1 MKFRRNDY
9 DVTNTVNVTDSLA
22 VSDAVE
28 KIFLELFPNASAS
41 TLRHAVNYISS
52 LYRGEHPDYA
62 ACDTGYHDMQHIMD
76 VTLASARLLD
86 GYERSQKKG
95 KLLGEELFIFGIL
108 VALFHDSGYLRKRGV
123 EDSRHGAEF
132 TLVHVSRSAA
142 LLKKYLQEIGMGTLA
157 ETAAQ
162 VVHYT
167 GYEMPVERIQVPAP
181 AFQAI
186 GNMVASADILAQ
198 MSDRCYLEKC
208 HDRLYTEFV
217 LGGIAKKRDE
227 NGKEL
232 VIFASPQDLVVKTPA
247 FYRGAK
253 KRLNETLNGAYR
265 YVEKHF
271 GGQNLYLE
279 ALERNILFAE
289 YIAANNGDIGMLQR
303 TPPTTAGSEQTSLE
317 ADDRKQQVEERRKRI
332 GDRRANTG
340 QTYPELLDRRKNT
353 SDRRLNAQTRPKPPE
368 PDSELVSSI
377 ARSKH

>member
-1 MKFRRNDY
+1 
-9 DVTNTVNVTDSLA
+9 
-22 VSDAVE
+22 VE
-28 KIFLELFPNASAS
+28 EIFLDLFPSASAI
-41 TLRHAVNYISS
+41 TLRHAIAYISR

-86 GYERSQKKG
+86 GYERSQKKSE
-95 KLLGEELFIFGIL
+95 LLGKELFVFGIL
-108 VALFHDSGYLRKRGV
+108 VALFHDSGYLRKRGM
-123 EDSRHGAEF
+123 EDGRHGAEF

-142 LLKKYLQEIGMGTLA
+142 LLKKYLHEIGMNELA
-157 ETAAQ
+157 EAAAQ
-162 VVHYT
+162 VVHFT
-167 GYEMPVERIQVPAP
+167 GYEIPVERIHVPTP
-181 AFQAI
+181 AFQTI
-186 GNMVASADILAQ
+186 GNLIASADILAQ

-217 LGGIAKKRDE
+217 LGGIAKKRDP

-232 VIFASPQDLVVKTPA
+232 IIFSSPQDLVVKTPA

-289 YIAANNGDIGMLQR
+289 YIAANNGDIGLLQR

-317 ADDRKQQVEERRKRI
+317 ADNRKLQVEERRKRI
-332 GDRRANTG
+332 SDRRTNTG
-340 QTYPELLDRRKNT
+340 QGYPELLDRRKNKG
-353 SDRRLNAQTRPKPPE
+353 DRRASSSTKPETDPE
-368 PDSELVSSI
+368 
-377 ARSKH
+377 